1 MDAKLNSTPSEAS
14 ARSPLD
20 QSFPQRVR
28 LRKRGLF
35 LRAQRRG
42 VRVHQRTIFG
52 YLCPT
57 SARRAVRI
65 GITVSKKVGRAHQR
79 NRIKRLIREAFRQSA
94 VRHMSGFDLVVI
106 AKKESPPRELNA
118 IISELEA
125 LCQSG
130 LKRGMQGKANERLSS
145 KKSTSSSS
153 KKGKRELDHS
163 SKELDHS
170 SKMGSM

>member
-20 QSFPQRVR
+20 QSFPRRVR
-28 LRKRGLF
+28 LRKRGFF

-106 AKKESPPRELNA
+106 AKKESPPRELKT
-118 IISELEA
+118 IILELEA

-130 LKRGMQGKANERLSS
+130 LKRGTQPRPNEQRVSS
-145 KKSTSSSS
+145 KKASSTPS
-153 KKGKRELDHS
+153 KKGKRDLGRS
-163 SKELDHS
+163 SDI
-170 SKMGSM
+170 GSM